1 MLIPI
6 PQSVSTVNN
15 AYLALQR
22 FVVLSVALLL
32 LIVCTSCSTVS
43 EWFQTKVSP
52 SPLELTILQ
61 VEPAL
66 RPGIYTVLGSTT
78 LPEQAQITVSAVR
91 LLEDSQSTNSENAE
105 PTYEILDRQFV
116 IVEQRNWQADLNLWR
131 VASDGTFQEAW
142 QITQQYLTTQFEPLP
157 EVTFTATFDPA
168 QQPSSF
174 QEQIE
179 EEGNL
184 ARQTLAQYNS
194 DGELYLQTSRDLTI
208 ALPTGSTAPPEV
220 SSSLV
225 KTIRRQVKPEVADTA
240 PSGTVGES
248 ATAQSR
254 SDAPLS
260 PREYL
265 R

>member
-6 PQSVSTVNN
+6 PESVPNLNN
-15 AYLALQR
+15 TRLNCQR
-22 FVVLSVALLL
+22 FLVLSVALLL
-32 LIVCTSCSTVS
+32 ITFCTGCSTVS
-43 EWFQTKVSP
+43 EWFQARVSP

-66 RPGIYTVLGSTT
+66 RPGIYTVSGSTT
-78 LPEQAQITVSAVR
+78 LPEQAQITVAAVR
-91 LLEDSQSTNSENAE
+91 LLEDSQSIDSENAE

-116 IVEQRNWQADLNLWR
+116 VVEQRNWQAELNLWR

-142 QITQQYLTTQFEPLP
+142 QITQPYLTTQFEPSP

-168 QQPSSF
+168 QQPPSF

-184 ARQTLAQYNS
+184 ARQNLAQYNS
-194 DGELYLQTSRDLTI
+194 DGELYLQTSRNLTI
-208 ALPTGSTAPPEV
+208 ALPTGSTAPPEA

-225 KTIRRQVKPEVADTA
+225 KTIRRQAKPQIADTA
-240 PSGTVGES
+240 ASSAVSES

-260 PREYL
+260 PGEYL